1 MLGVWGCAG
10 TRLTDAPAGKGGHCA
25 RRIIAT
31 RDSQRHNAVITNAHA
46 AHFAPRTNRAHGAPL
61 QQAATTAA
69 TPAASSHDAS
79 GASNSERSLR
89 SRVGWWKK
97 ETRWQLL
104 AASSSAG
111 TGPRM
116 VDDAASAQRMQ

>member
-1 MLGVWGCAG
+1 MHLQERAATAHDASSPRVTASD
-10 TRLTDAPAGKGGHCA
+10 TMPSSPTLTPL
-25 RRIIAT
+25 T
-31 RDSQRHNAVITNAHA
+31 SP
-46 AHFAPRTNRAHGAPL
+46 PRTNRAHGAPL

-116 VDDAASAQRMQ
+116 VDDVASARRVG